1 MHLVRLIALAAV
13 IAAAALPARAADD
26 ILDAI
31 DQARK
36 AYQSGDLGEAKQQLD
51 TASQLIAQKNAEG
64 FATLLPEPL
73 AGWTAD
79 KAQSQAVG
87 TAMFGGASSAT
98 RNYHNSKGD
107 SVEITITGDSA
118 MLTAMAPILN
128 NPMLAGAM
136 GKLVKVGDQR
146 AIVAQNGDVTM
157 VVNNKFVVTVHGSA
171 DGAAKLAYANAI
183 NIAKLSKM

>member
-107 SVEITITGDSA
+107 SVEIT
-118 MLTAMAPILN
+118 M
-128 NPMLAGAM
+128 M
-136 GKLVKVGDQR
+136 G
-146 AIVAQNGDVTM
+146 M
-157 VVNNKFVVTVHGSA
+157 V
-171 DGAAKLAYANAI
+171 L
-183 NIAKLSKM
+183 